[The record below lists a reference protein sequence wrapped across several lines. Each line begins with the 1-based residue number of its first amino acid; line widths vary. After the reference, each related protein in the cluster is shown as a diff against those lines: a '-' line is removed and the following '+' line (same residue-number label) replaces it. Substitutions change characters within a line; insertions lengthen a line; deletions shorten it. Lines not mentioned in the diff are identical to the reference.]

1 MRYEW
6 TWSKKKKTGIITRT
20 LAATQIMKA
29 GNHPTPEAIATGI
42 PPLNS
47 EIGKRLR
54 RMPLV
59 NPSISFNQVLS
70 SINPIEVVLQRK
82 SNVYDQSEEA

>member
-1 MRYEW
+1 
-6 TWSKKKKTGIITRT
+6 
-20 LAATQIMKA
+20 
-29 GNHPTPEAIATGI
+29 
-42 PPLNS
+42 
-47 EIGKRLR
+47 
-54 RMPLV
+54 MPLV